1 MPGKANSSDNEQEL
15 DELMT
20 LEEAPNGAL
29 AAGFVGVVTPR
40 LRGCDEGH
48 DRTWCEADALG
59 AAARTLARGCK

>member
-40 LRGCDEGH
+40 LRW
-48 DRTWCEADALG
+48 TWCEADALG